1 MKGRYNIAVV
11 CTILALTVRIV
22 AGCVI
27 KLESMAQLGSNNN
40 IYFMF
45 SLLAFTSFFG
55 KRSII
60 TFVSLFLVAANI
72 SFVFIIKELYAT
84 TLMNYIIGSTINST
98 ITLIVVFIISYFIS
112 RIADSA
118 LLKTQNELENNKKLS
133 GKLENQ
139 VLELQ
144 SMNDEM
150 ETMNEDLVD
159 MSRALMAS
167 NAETRIFKEL
177 ADASTQGFIIS
188 DTKGSITYT
197 NEAMKELINNDA
209 ADAVTGKQLTA
220 LYPDE
225 YSRKLAD
232 EIMPQIKDRGHW
244 TGELPICAAGGSVIP
259 TLQNIFMIGGGEKK
273 SISYATIVTDLREQK
288 KLEEQLVQAQK
299 MDAVG
304 RLAGGIAHDFNN
316 FLTAI
321 TGYSDLLHSQMD
333 ADDPR
338 INEVKEIMKA
348 ADRSSA
354 LTRQILS
361 LTKKQMVRPVPVDL
375 NSEVREMNRIL
386 TRTIS
391 ENIELS
397 IILDESVHAILIDP
411 VQIEQII
418 LNMVINARDSMPGG
432 GKLIIRTES
441 RHFSGE
447 NSTRTSGSRPG
458 YFSCLS
464 IEDSGTGIKKE
475 NLEKI
480 FEPFFTTKE
489 PGSGTGLGLSITKSI
504 VEKNGGWI
512 TVQSETGRGTVFQVY
527 FPAIKEGA
535 QIIEKKK
542 TPINKLKG
550 NGETILI
557 VEDQDEVRK
566 FAATALSGSGYR
578 IFEASTIAEG
588 LAVLEKHE
596 AVIDCIFS
604 DLMLPDTTGTELYK
618 RVKDKNKSIK
628 FILCSGYAEM
638 ESSWKEIID
647 KEYPFIAKPY
657 SLNELLQIIYL
668 TLNS

>member
-1 MKGRYNIAVV
+1 MP
-11 CTILALTVRIV
+11 
-22 AGCVI
+22 
-27 KLESMAQLGSNNN
+27 
-40 IYFMF
+40 
-45 SLLAFTSFFG
+45 
-55 KRSII
+55 
-60 TFVSLFLVAANI
+60 LV
-72 SFVFIIKELYAT
+72 
-84 TLMNYIIGSTINST
+84 
-98 ITLIVVFIISYFIS
+98 
-112 RIADSA
+112 
-118 LLKTQNELENNKKLS
+118 KT
-133 GKLENQ
+133 
-139 VLELQ
+139 
-144 SMNDEM
+144 
-150 ETMNEDLVD
+150 
-159 MSRALMAS
+159 
-167 NAETRIFKEL
+167 
-177 ADASTQGFIIS
+177 
-188 DTKGSITYT
+188 
-197 NEAMKELINNDA
+197 
-209 ADAVTGKQLTA
+209 
-220 LYPDE
+220 
-225 YSRKLAD
+225 
-232 EIMPQIKDRGHW
+232 RGHW
-244 TGELPICAAGGSVIP
+244 TGELPICAAGGPIIP
-259 TLQNIFMIGGGEKK
+259 ALQNIFIIGGKEKK
-273 SISYATIVTDLREQK
+273 PMSFATIVTDLREQK
-288 KLEEQLVQAQK
+288 KLEEQLIQSQK

-333 ADDPR
+333 ENDPR
-338 INEVKEIMKA
+338 ILEVKEIMKA

-375 NSEVREMNRIL
+375 NSEVSEMNKIL
-386 TRTIS
+386 TRTIG

-397 IILDESVHAILIDP
+397 IILDSAMHAILIDP

-441 RHFSGE
+441 RQFSE
-447 NSTRTSGSRPG
+447 DDVARFPGSRPG
-458 YFSCLS
+458 NYSCLS
-464 IEDSGTGIKKE
+464 IEDTGTGIKTE
-475 NLEKI
+475 ILGRI

-512 TVQSETGRGTVFQVY
+512 TVQSEAGRGTVFHVY

-535 QIIEKKK
+535 KITEKVK

-588 LAVLEKHE
+588 LEMMEKHGD
-596 AVIDCIFS
+596 VINCIFS

-618 RVKDKNKSIK
+618 KIVETNSAIK

-638 ESSWKEIID
+638 ESSWKEIINKD
-647 KEYPFIAKPY
+647 YPFIAKPY
-657 SLNELLQIIYL
+657 SLIELLQVIYV